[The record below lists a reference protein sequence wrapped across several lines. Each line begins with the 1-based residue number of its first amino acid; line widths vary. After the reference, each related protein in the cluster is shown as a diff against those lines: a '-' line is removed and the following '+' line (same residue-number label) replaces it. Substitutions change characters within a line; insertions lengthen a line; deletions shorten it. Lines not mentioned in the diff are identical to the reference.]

1 MGGSESGKPRPVEP
15 EIRAL
20 EVGPF
25 QANCYLVT
33 DPAGK
38 ETVVIDPGSEGK
50 AIVAAIKEE
59 SLKVVA
65 IVCTHGHVDHIG
77 AAAAVHEATGAPVLI
92 HGADSEMLKSP
103 MLSLAALVPGGGGQG
118 RVSADREVADGDRVA
133 FGGLT
138 LTVRH
143 TPGHTPGGISL
154 VLDREPE
161 APSLC
166 FAGDTLFAGSIG
178 RTDFP
183 GGDWS
188 TLEASIRNVIYA
200 LPDRTVV
207 LPGHGPETRV
217 GEEKRANAFVRGA
230 LEG

>member
-1 MGGSESGKPRPVEP
+1 MKP
-15 EIRAL
+15 EIRAM

-25 QANCYLVT
+25 QANCYLIT
-33 DPAGK
+33 APASR
-38 ETVVIDPGSEGK
+38 ETVVIDPGAEGK
-50 AIVAAIKEE
+50 AIVAAIKEAG
-59 SLKVVA
+59 LKVVA
-65 IVCTHGHVDHIG
+65 IVCTHGHVDHVG
-77 AAAAVHEATGAPVLI
+77 AAGSVREATGAPVLI

-103 MLSLAALVPGGGGQG
+103 MLSLAALIPGGGGGG
-118 RVSADREVADGDRVA
+118 RVSADKEIGEGDRVT
-133 FGGLT
+133 FGDLA

-143 TPGHTPGGISL
+143 TPGHTRGGISL

-188 TLEASIRNVIYA
+188 TLETSITNVIYA
-200 LPDRTVV
+200 LPGRTIV
-207 LPGHGPETRV
+207 LPGHGPETTV
-217 GEEKRANAFVRGA
+217 GKEKRANPFVRGA
-230 LEG
+230 